1 MSTDEKVDKKQFYY
15 GWIIAAACLILMA
28 NTYGLR
34 FSFGVFFKSL
44 EQDFGWTR
52 AITSGVFSAY
62 MLLGCLVAIVG
73 GWAADRY
80 GAKIVFIVM
89 ALFTFLGLLL
99 TSQANSLLN
108 FFLSYSLLVGIGT
121 GPSYVVATS
130 VVTRWF
136 SKKRGVALAIVTSG
150 MGLGSIVMA
159 PLTAY
164 LIENYGW
171 RLSFIIQGFIS
182 LIIMITCSLFFKKVP
197 NETTAY
203 LEHNSHES
211 ASLSD
216 KQQKKKEAFP
226 LLQTLRTRNFWAIV
240 AIWVFYSFC
249 FFTVMTH
256 LVPYA
261 TDSGITPMDAASALG
276 IIGLASVP
284 SRILMG
290 LISDKFGRKPAGLI
304 GALLMAASM
313 VWLIYS
319 SNLWMLHVFAIA
331 FGVAYGGL
339 SPATSAVVGDI
350 FGVRN
355 IGVIFGL
362 LEIGWL
368 IGSAAGPTLAGY
380 IFDTTGEYFLAFL
393 IGIFSALAIS
403 GAVML
408 LKIPPARKELP
419 LHQS

>member
-1 MSTDEKVDKKQFYY
+1 VVINKKVGKKQFYY
-15 GWIIAAACLILMA
+15 GWVIAVVCMILMA

-52 AITSGVFSAY
+52 ALTSGVFSVY
-62 MLLGCLVAIVG
+62 MLLGCLFAILG
-73 GWAADRY
+73 GWIADRY

-89 ALFTFLGLLL
+89 AFFTFLGLSL
-99 TSQANSLLN
+99 TSQANSLWN

-121 GPSYVVATS
+121 GPNYVVATS
-130 VVTRWF
+130 IVTRWF
-136 SKKRGVALAIVTSG
+136 SKKRGVALAVVTSG
-150 MGLGSIVMA
+150 VGLGSIVMA
-159 PLTAY
+159 PLAAY

-171 RLSFIIQGFIS
+171 RLSFVILGFIA

-197 NETTAY
+197 SENTA
-203 LEHNSHES
+203 
-211 ASLSD
+211 LSED
-216 KQQKKKEAFP
+216 NNHGVAKPSERQQKEAEAFS
-226 LLQTLRTRNFWAIV
+226 LFQALRTRNFWTIV

-249 FFTVMTH
+249 LFTVMTH

-261 TDSGITPMDAASALG
+261 TDSGITPMDAASVLG
-276 IIGLASVP
+276 VLGLASVP

-290 LISDKFGRKPAGLI
+290 ILSDRFGRKPASLI
-304 GALLMAASM
+304 GALLMVAAM

-319 SNLWMLHVFAIA
+319 SNLWMLYVFAIA

-362 LEIGWL
+362 LEIGWVV
-368 IGSAAGPTLAGY
+368 GSAAGPALSGY
-380 IFDTTGEYFLAFL
+380 IFDTTGRYFLAFL
-393 IGIFSALAIS
+393 IGVFSALAIA
-403 GAVML
+403 GAVLL
-408 LKIPPARKELP
+408 LKIPARKELDN
-419 LHQS
+419 H